1 MKILSITV
9 NSGSISKILSD
20 IRNDFGEKSAPSKPH
35 ITIRGPYKEISK
47 KIIKQASDITLENDF
62 RIILDGTGCFQT
74 GDLFYVYIAV
84 KSDFMR
90 PVWKKPDYPISKG
103 FYNPHLTIYR
113 GNDIAVANKIAERYS
128 GFSETFFSGDIAVCL
143 DSIGQSEFDF

>member
-1 MKILSITV
+1 MKILSL
-9 NSGSISKILSD
+9 NLSGGLIFGVLSE
-20 IRNDFGEKSAPSKPH
+20 IRNEFGEKSAPSKPH

-47 KIIKQASDITLENDF
+47 SVIDRASEIAKGDNFKIILN
-62 RIILDGTGCFQT
+62 GTGCFKVS
-74 GDLFYVYIAV
+74 DLFYVYIAV
-84 KSDFMR
+84 KSDFIR

-113 GNDIAVANKIAERYS
+113 GADMATANMIAERYS
-128 GFSETFFSGDIAVCL
+128 GFNEDVFSDDVIVCL

>member
-9 NSGSISKILSD
+9 NSKSISKILSD
-20 IRNDFGEKSAPSKPH
+20 IRNEFGEKSAPSKPH

-47 KIIKQASDITLENDF
+47 TIINQASEITLDKGFQITLN
-62 RIILDGTGCFQT
+62 GTGCFQA
-74 GDLFYVYIAV
+74 GDLFYVYISV
-84 KSDFMR
+84 KSDFIR

-113 GNDIAVANKIAERYS
+113 GNDIAIANKITERYS
-128 GFSETFFSGDIAVCL
+128 GFTETVFSSDIAVCL